1 MSDAIPFL
9 FSNTRTCISYQD
21 LAELN
26 EIKRLLLVQDSNFF
40 AQFNGILPALWIQ
53 EATQSRVNMSLF
65 MKPLLVI

>member
-1 MSDAIPFL
+1 MSDAIPFFF

-40 AQFNGILPALWIQ
+40 AQFNGILPAL
-53 EATQSRVNMSLF
+53 
-65 MKPLLVI
+65 